1 VYAGLSERPAGAC
14 PDSHPAPCLRGDG
27 PSTPYWVVARV
38 GFTSTV
44 IEHAAAFDLVEI
56 GPSQP
61 LLRLTSLKALM

>member
-1 VYAGLSERPAGAC
+1 
-14 PDSHPAPCLRGDG
+14 
-27 PSTPYWVVARV
+27 VARV